1 MIQWPVKEV
10 RCGTFSPKKMIVVL
24 AVVYVDIR
32 EWSYK
37 MGGGTTNLRNHLI
50 HKHPLV
56 TGEMD
61 SSPSSTKKHTKKVTF
76 VCTSPAKKLK
86 TAYEQCTSS
95 SFNVSETTETDI
107 EDVDKSEQRLIN
119 YHETVQVSS

>member
-1 MIQWPVKEV
+1 MVSKRSQVWDFFTKKDDCSASCSL
-10 RCGTFSPKKMIVVL
+10 CGQ
-24 AVVYVDIR
+24 
-32 EWSYK
+32 SYK

-86 TAYEQCTSS
+86 TGYESCTSS
-95 SFNVSETTETDI
+95 SSNVSETTETDI

-119 YHETVQVSS
+119 HNETVQVSS